1 MTELEEIILSK
12 ENALLQPD
20 VRQSAEK
27 IHALLSESF
36 FEIGTSGTTYH
47 YRKGDVFPTG
57 PVNAGDWE
65 ILSFTLLPVSPD
77 SVLATYKA
85 IKHTEPDAS
94 KKISLRC
101 SLWEKESDEWK
112 LKFHQGAIA
121 TEEQAVQPWSSIDS
135 GEIIY

>member
-1 MTELEEIILSK
+1 MTELEEIIFSK
-12 ENALLQPD
+12 EKSLLQPD

-27 IHALLSESF
+27 LYTLLSESF

-47 YRKGDVFPTG
+47 YHKGDVFPVG

-65 ILSFTLLPVSPD
+65 ILSFTLLPVSSD

-94 KKISLRC
+94 KRISLRC
-101 SLWEKESDEWK
+101 SLWEKESDVWK

-121 TEEQAVQPWSSIDS
+121 TEERAVQPWSSTGGS
-135 GEIIY
+135 EIIY